1 MCGNNECDELL
12 NNEHSSNERKTLHTK
27 QECESLSASG
37 LGATI
42 NDFENDD
49 IIFACIFIHR
59 M

>member
-1 MCGNNECDELL
+1 MCGGNECDELL
-12 NNEHSSNERKTLHTK
+12 NNGHNSNERKRLHTE

-37 LGATI
+37 LGASI